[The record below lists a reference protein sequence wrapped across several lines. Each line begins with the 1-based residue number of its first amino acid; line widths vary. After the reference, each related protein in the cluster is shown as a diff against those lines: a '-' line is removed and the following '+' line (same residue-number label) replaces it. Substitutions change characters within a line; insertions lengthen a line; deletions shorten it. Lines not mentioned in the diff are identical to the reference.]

1 MKKMMYIA
9 LLFFLALSV
18 SLSAEQQE
26 APAAAVAVP
35 NEPEVDSK
43 PAISRTVTLSET
55 QRLEIT
61 YPGHGWVYIGEQ
73 TSQPGLRYEQ
83 RKLQDNAS
91 IFTFTAEKNGQYVL
105 HFSYFDVFTDD
116 FITDAIAVTVKP
128 EKDTAYGT
136 ATRQKI
142 IVRAPAY
149 KKAGGEQEAE
159 ETLEAQTASVMEMV
173 PLSKAEQLEKPA
185 SQEEIPPD
193 AESIASP
200 KSVLD
205 TEANT
210 ESLTS
215 EELLKKAQTA
225 IAGVDAAEALRHL
238 EVILN
243 QADREPK
250 DEALFLQGQA
260 YELNGKLRNIR
271 LALEAYQRLT
281 ALFPQSS
288 RWVEADKRIRYI
300 KEYYIN
306 IR

>member
-1 MKKMMYIA
+1 MKKTMNRA
-9 LLFFLALSV
+9 LLFFLAVSI
-18 SLSAEQQE
+18 SLSAEPQE
-26 APAAAVAVP
+26 AADVVAVP
-35 NEPEVDSK
+35 NEPEIEPK
-43 PAISRTVTLSET
+43 PVVSRTVTLSET
-55 QRLEIT
+55 QRLEIS

-73 TSQPGLRYEQ
+73 TSQQGLRYEQ
-83 RKLQDNAS
+83 RKLQDKAS
-91 IFTFTAEKNGQYVL
+91 VFTFAAEKNGQYVL

-128 EKDTAYGT
+128 DNSAAYGT
-136 ATRQKI
+136 VSRQKT

-149 KKAGGEQEAE
+149 KKAGTEQEAQAQ
-159 ETLEAQTASVMEMV
+159 LEAQASAAAEAV
-173 PLSKAEQLEKPA
+173 PLAQAEQLEKPA
-185 SQEEIPPD
+185 SQGDAPSE
-193 AESIASP
+193 AESMAP
-200 KSVLD
+200 TGKEPY
-205 TEANT
+205 TETNA
-210 ESLTS
+210 EALTS

-238 EVILN
+238 EVILT
-243 QADREPK
+243 QADRGPK

-281 ALFPQSS
+281 SLFPQSS

>member
-1 MKKMMYIA
+1 MKKIPYIA
-9 LLFFLALSV
+9 LLFFLALSI

-26 APAAAVAVP
+26 APDSAAVP
-35 NEPEVDSK
+35 DEPEIDSK
-43 PAISRTVTLSET
+43 PAVSRTVTLSEA
-55 QRLEIT
+55 QRLEIS

-91 IFTFTAEKNGQYVL
+91 VFTFAAEKNGQYVL

-128 EKDTAYGT
+128 EKNTAYGT

-149 KKAGGEQEAE
+149 KKAGTEQEAE
-159 ETLEAQTASVMEMV
+159 EDSDTHAPSATDMV
-173 PLSKAEQLEKPA
+173 PLSQAEQLEKPA
-185 SQEEIPPD
+185 PQGEAPSD
-193 AESIASP
+193 AVPMASTDSGTP
-200 KSVLD
+200 AD
-205 TEANT
+205 TEAL
-210 ESLTS
+210 SS

-225 IAGVDAAEALRHL
+225 IAGIDAAEALRHL
-238 EVILN
+238 AVILD

-260 YELNGKLRNIR
+260 YELNGKLRNIK

-281 ALFPQSS
+281 TLFPQSS

>member
-1 MKKMMYIA
+1 MKKTMYIA
-9 LLFFLALSV
+9 LLFFAALSI

-26 APAAAVAVP
+26 ASAVAVP
-35 NEPEVDSK
+35 NEPEIEPK
-43 PAISRTVTLSET
+43 PAVSRTVTLSET

-91 IFTFTAEKNGQYVL
+91 VFTFAAEKNGQYVL

-116 FITDAIAVTVKP
+116 FITDALAVTVKP
-128 EKDTAYGT
+128 EKNTAYGT

-142 IVRAPAY
+142 MVRAPAY
-149 KKAGGEQEAE
+149 KKAGSEQEAE
-159 ETLEAQTASVMEMV
+159 EVAETQAASAAEMV
-173 PLSKAEQLEKPA
+173 PLVKAEQLEQPA
-185 SQEEIPPD
+185 PQEESRPD
-193 AESIASP
+193 AGTMAP
-200 KSVLD
+200 TGPGTQAT
-205 TEANT
+205 TEA
-210 ESLTS
+210 LTT
-215 EELLKKAQTA
+215 EELLKKAQAA

-238 EVILN
+238 EIILN